1 MKAPADLHQL
11 IRSLSKSEKRYFKI
25 YASQHIKSS
34 DNNCIRLFDAIERQ
48 EEYDEGVIR
57 DHFNGERFTR
67 QLPVQKNYLYDL
79 ILKSLRAYHSSR
91 SDEMR
96 IKCMLQDVEILYARG
111 LYTQCRDILARAR
124 ALTTAG
130 ELFEHGMIVVSW
142 QIRIA
147 YALHD
152 LPLLRELADAKERL
166 LEDAANLNDYFD
178 ISIELYDLDRTGG
191 WLRDRSAGER
201 IERLVNN
208 PLLQEESM
216 ARSFRA
222 LLVYYNSHDVIA
234 ALTGDTQA
242 SYENARRYLTLIES
256 KPEWLS
262 DNTRNHIAALS
273 NAASACFRLHRFDE
287 MNDYLKRLEEL
298 PVPLPAL
305 RARVQTSIYR
315 HTLNRHVA
323 AGEFEEALQ
332 HLDAI
337 GAGLGAMNGEVDVA
351 VKGTIRYLMAYVC
364 FGAGRY
370 RSALEIVNEILSTGD
385 PDARLDI
392 QKAARILN
400 LILHFELGNND
411 ILPYVI
417 RSTYR
422 YLQKRDQL
430 HHAERCLLSLLRRL
444 PGVSSRAELPALF
457 QSVLVQL
464 EATSSDPAGHTLLRY
479 IDLSAWL
486 RSKLGAGDF
495 ADLVAMRQ
503 GALNAVGS

>member
-1 MKAPADLHQL
+1 MKAPSDLHQL

-25 YASQHIKSS
+25 YANQHAKSA
-34 DNNCIRLFDAIERQ
+34 DNNCVRLFDAIERQ
-48 EEYDEGVIR
+48 EEYNEASIR
-57 DHFNGERFTR
+57 DQFSGERFTK

-79 ILKSLRAYHSSR
+79 ILKSLRAYHSAR
-91 SDEMR
+91 SEEMR
-96 IKCMLQDVEILYARG
+96 IKCLMQDVEILYARG
-111 LYTQCRDILARAR
+111 LYLQCRDLLARAR
-124 ALTTAG
+124 ALAASG
-130 ELFEHGMIVVSW
+130 EMFELGMIVVSW

-152 LPLLRELADAKERL
+152 LPLVRELAQEKERL
-166 LEDAANLNDYFD
+166 LEGASNLNAYFN

-191 WLRDRSAGER
+191 WLLDRSAGER
-201 IERLVNN
+201 IERLRNN
-208 PLLQEESM
+208 PLLRDAEN
-216 ARSFRA
+216 AGSFRA
-222 LLVYYNSHDVIA
+222 RLVYYNSHDVIA
-234 ALTGDTQA
+234 ALTGDINA
-242 SYENARRYLTLIES
+242 SYENARQYLALIES
-256 KPEWLS
+256 KPEWLAE
-262 DNTRNHIAALS
+262 NTRNHIAALS
-273 NAASACFRLHRFDE
+273 NAASACFRMHRFSE
-287 MNDYLKRLEEL
+287 MNAYLKQLEEL
-298 PVPLPAL
+298 PAAIPAL

-315 HTLNRHVA
+315 HTLNRHVV
-323 AGEFEEALQ
+323 AGEFAEALG

-351 VKGTIRYLMAYVC
+351 AKGTIRYLMAYAC
-364 FGAGRY
+364 FGAGEY
-370 RSALEIVNEILSTGD
+370 RKSLEIVNDILSASD

-444 PGVSSRAELPALF
+444 PGVSSRAELPGLF

-464 EATSSDPAGHTLLRY
+464 ESAGSDPADHALLRY
-479 IDLSAWL
+479 IDLSSWL
-486 RSKLGAGDF
+486 RSKLGAGEF
-495 ADLVAMRQ
+495 AELVARRHC
-503 GALNAVGS
+503 ASSVAD